1 MGRSGR
7 FWFGIA
13 KLAIW
18 TCGVLLFFRAVAYF
32 IGGFFLEVWVPIAGV
47 STIFFIYFGDIVK
60 RFRLPGD
67 TEDKQSALP
76 TSTASATDENARPAT
91 KDATTMPDKP
101 NIYIDKVLN
110 INHGTINQNTPGGTM
125 NFAPVTYNQNFAAP
139 QAPQAETEVAKDES
153 AACRKEQTIPEHIRE
168 ARREFRKKWS
178 DLVRIAEILLA
189 RPREELGAKDLW
201 AAIRPGELCDDR
213 ARAHVAV
220 CVGALRDMLAA
231 ESNGWR
237 IPKGRY
243 SVEYPEGGA
252 APEVHVLADFL
263 SHLRNIDK

>member
-1 MGRSGR
+1 MAKVGR
-7 FWFGIA
+7 FLFGVA

-18 TCGVLLFFRAVAYF
+18 TAGVLLFFRAVAYF
-32 IGGFFLEVWVPIAGV
+32 VGGDFIEIYVPIAGAC
-47 STIFFIYFGDIVK
+47 TIFFVYFSDIVK

-67 TEDKQSALP
+67 AEGKPSALP
-76 TSTASATDENARPAT
+76 VSSDDTIGGNALLTT

-101 NIYIDKVLN
+101 NVYIDKVLN

-139 QAPQAETEVAKDES
+139 VAPQDETETANDES
-153 AACRKEQTIPEHIRE
+153 AVRGKEQPIPAHIRE
-168 ARREFRKKWS
+168 AKREFKKKWS
-178 DLVRIAEILLA
+178 DLVQIAEILLA
-189 RPREELGAKDLW
+189 RPREEIGAKDLW

-213 ARAHVAV
+213 ARAYVAV
-220 CVGALRDMLAA
+220 CVGSLRDMLGA
-231 ESNGWR
+231 ENNGWR

-243 SVEYPEGGA
+243 SVEPLEDGSVPESRA
-252 APEVHVLADFL
+252 LADFL